1 MNYWLHRITGGN
13 NAIPLS
19 EELFKKGYISIG
31 WSVFSNTDGLNAI
44 KSGWKQFETLFN
56 NWNPIPRNRYN
67 LWRFVNKMK
76 PGDIVVVPF
85 SYTFAVCEIADD
97 VVYTNE
103 TIDPELLVDRKGVK
117 VTKDEKGYLRYDEK
131 TYVDLGFYRKINVK
145 ERIPRAEYADQAL
158 FSRLKI
164 RQTNANIT
172 DLKDSIEGAIGRF
185 QEKKPIHL
193 KASIVEETWK
203 TVLQNIRKLQNDK
216 KFEQLV
222 EWHLKS
228 IGGTG
233 IYTPAKNESSTE
245 EGDADRVAFFEKIGV
260 AIMVQ
265 AKKHTH
271 KTKSRAVDQI
281 MMFKKN
287 HVFDRNKTDRYKTI
301 LWVIS
306 TCDSFSEEALKLAKE
321 NDVRLINGEEFAKM
335 IIDVGLDGLTL

>member
-1 MNYWLHRITGGN
+1 MNYWLHRITGGD

-31 WSVFSNTDGLNAI
+31 WSDFSDEADLNTI
-44 KSGWKQFETLFN
+44 RSGWTPFETLFAK
-56 NWNPIPRNRYN
+56 WKPMPRNRYN
-67 LWRFVNKMK
+67 LWRFVNEMK

-103 TIDPELLVDRKGVK
+103 TIDPELLVDWNGNRVS
-117 VTKDEKGYLRYDEK
+117 KDEKGYLRYDEK
-131 TYVDLGFYRKINVK
+131 TYVDLGFYRKIKFTVK

-164 RQTNANIT
+164 RQTNADIS
-172 DLKDSIEGAIGRF
+172 DLKDSIEEAIRRF
-185 QEKKPIHL
+185 QAKKPIYL

-203 TVLQNIRKLQNDK
+203 TVLQNIRKLQNDM

-222 EWHLKS
+222 EWYLKS

-245 EGDADRVAFFEKIGV
+245 DGDADRVAFFEKIGV

-265 AKKHTH
+265 AKKHTDQ
-271 KTKSRAVDQI
+271 TDSWAVDQI
-281 MMFKKN
+281 KLFKDN
-287 HVFDRNKTDRYKTI
+287 HVFDRYKTI

-306 TCDSFSEEALKLAKE
+306 TCDSFSEEALNLAEE
-321 NDVRLINGEEFAKM
+321 NQVRLINGEEFAKM
-335 IIDVGLDGLTL
+335 IIEVGLDGLTL